1 MPQKTSVNFLKFS
14 DQNMEAFQVFI
25 KTEEEMEDVS
35 MHHTQSRPE
44 DAPSTEPVKSERYLG
59 LITYLFELNLR
70 IF

>member
-1 MPQKTSVNFLKFS
+1 
-14 DQNMEAFQVFI
+14 MEAFQVFI

-59 LITYLFELNLR
+59 LITYLFELNLHL
-70 IF
+70 IFKALFFF